1 MICIS
6 LFLKH
11 KSGVPL
17 LIATA
22 TIFTAVPALETH
34 ASKQRLDK
42 ALIRSIHREMHAS
55 DCVFLVEAPDEMPC
69 CGMGRVLVAD
79 SLHLS
84 VILMYL

>member
-55 DCVFLVEAPDEMPC
+55 DCDEMPC

-84 VILMYL
+84 VIVMYL